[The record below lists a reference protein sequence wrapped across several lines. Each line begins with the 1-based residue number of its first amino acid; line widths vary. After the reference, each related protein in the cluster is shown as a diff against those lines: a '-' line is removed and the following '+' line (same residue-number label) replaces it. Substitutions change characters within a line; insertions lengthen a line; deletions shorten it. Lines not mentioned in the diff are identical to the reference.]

1 MQMETNLAQAIDI
14 SNDRAR
20 YDESVKQLLAD
31 KQILARILK
40 YTLEEFKDLDIQEII
55 RNIDEPE
62 VSKVRVEPGYTNMDR
77 IMKGSE
83 EDNVPGEGK
92 VFFDIRFSAY
102 CGEDIV
108 KILINIEAQKSTNIS
123 KLGYHLDNRI
133 IFYLGRMISSQKE
146 VEFSKSDYDNL
157 KAVRSIWICMDAGD
171 EEDSI
176 SRISFG
182 QNVLFGE
189 QMNLPNIDKVQGVI
203 IRLRKN
209 EHLAESK
216 NQLIAMLEALLRS
229 EPTDVK
235 KKRLSTEYGLEMN
248 RDTERRLNDM
258 CNLSEV
264 VLERGLQQ
272 GIEQGIKAF
281 IEDKREDNV
290 SDDVI
295 KKRLCKRFS
304 ITEEK
309 AEEYLGRL

>member
-1 MQMETNLAQAIDI
+1 
-14 SNDRAR
+14 
-20 YDESVKQLLAD
+20 
-31 KQILARILK
+31 
-40 YTLEEFKDLDIQEII
+40 
-55 RNIDEPE
+55 
-62 VSKVRVEPGYTNMDR
+62 
-77 IMKGSE
+77 
-83 EDNVPGEGK
+83 
-92 VFFDIRFSAY
+92 
-102 CGEDIV
+102 
-108 KILINIEAQKSTNIS
+108 
-123 KLGYHLDNRI
+123 
-133 IFYLGRMISSQKE
+133 
-146 VEFSKSDYDNL
+146 
-157 KAVRSIWICMDAGD
+157 MDAGD

-189 QMNLPNIDKVQGVI
+189 PMNLPNIDKVQGVI
-203 IRLRKN
+203 IRLREN

-229 EPTDVK
+229 EPTEVK

-272 GIEQGIKAF
+272 GIEQGIEQGLEQGIKAF